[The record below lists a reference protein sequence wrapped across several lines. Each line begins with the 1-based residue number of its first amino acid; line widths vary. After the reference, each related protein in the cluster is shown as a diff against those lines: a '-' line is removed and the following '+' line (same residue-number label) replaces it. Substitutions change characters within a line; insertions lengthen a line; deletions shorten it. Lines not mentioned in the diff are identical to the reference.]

1 MKQADVAVIGGGILG
16 CFVARSLMRWK
27 LSVILLEK
35 EPDVCTGITRANSAI
50 VYAGYDNRPGSR
62 KAAMTVAGNRN
73 FDTLC
78 RELDVPF
85 SRCGSLMVTYDEKSL
100 PRLRQKLENGLAN
113 GVPGL
118 QMLSEGQVRQ
128 MEPALTPGV
137 AGALYAPSTGTVN
150 PWSLG
155 IAAFEN
161 GVRNGVVPMLSTG
174 VTHIKSWEK
183 GYVLQTNRGD
193 IACKAVIN
201 CAGLY
206 ADQVQEMLFPPDVR
220 LHWDGADYLVLDRSA
235 AKPGHIIF
243 EQAEACG
250 KGITLIPCVEGNL
263 LLSGMRS
270 PSAEVPFATTA
281 EGLAALKVRTKAL
294 LPELAKPLKE
304 AAVSRV
310 NLSVDTLNPEKYAKI
325 TRNGNLEDFWRGFHA
340 ALDAGFRKIKLNAVL
355 IGGVNDDE
363 ILPLAQLTR
372 EYPVDMRFIE
382 MMPMCDSAGFGPE
395 AYIPYT
401 RVLQVLEDAQSVAK
415 DGGVAKLYRLPG
427 AQGNIGLISPVSDHF
442 CAECNRIRL
451 TADGKVKPC
460 LHSNAEYP
468 LKGLD
473 FEAMRAQL
481 EAAIYGK
488 PRWHGDLDAAHKSGA
503 GRAMNQIGG

>member
-206 ADQVQEMLFPPDVR
+206 ADQVQEMLFPPVVR

-263 LLSGMRS
+263 LLSGMRR
-270 PSAEVPFATTA
+270 PAEMPFATTA
-281 EGLAALKVRTKAL
+281 EGLAALKARAKAL

-304 AAVSRV
+304 AGVSRV
-310 NLSVDTLNPEKYAKI
+310 NLSVDTLNPEK
-325 TRNGNLEDFWRGFHA
+325 
-340 ALDAGFRKIKLNAVL
+340 V
-355 IGGVNDDE
+355 
-363 ILPLAQLTR
+363 
-372 EYPVDMRFIE
+372 
-382 MMPMCDSAGFGPE
+382 C
-395 AYIPYT
+395 
-401 RVLQVLEDAQSVAK
+401 
-415 DGGVAKLYRLPG
+415 
-427 AQGNIGLISPVSDHF
+427 
-442 CAECNRIRL
+442 
-451 TADGKVKPC
+451 
-460 LHSNAEYP
+460 
-468 LKGLD
+468 
-473 FEAMRAQL
+473 
-481 EAAIYGK
+481 
-488 PRWHGDLDAAHKSGA
+488 
-503 GRAMNQIGG
+503 

>member
-16 CFVARSLMRWK
+16 CFVARSLMRWR

-174 VTHIKSWEK
+174 VTHIKSRAE

-193 IACKAVIN
+193 IAC
-201 CAGLY
+201 
-206 ADQVQEMLFPPDVR
+206 
-220 LHWDGADYLVLDRSA
+220 
-235 AKPGHIIF
+235 
-243 EQAEACG
+243 
-250 KGITLIPCVEGNL
+250 
-263 LLSGMRS
+263 
-270 PSAEVPFATTA
+270 
-281 EGLAALKVRTKAL
+281 
-294 LPELAKPLKE
+294 
-304 AAVSRV
+304 
-310 NLSVDTLNPEKYAKI
+310 
-325 TRNGNLEDFWRGFHA
+325 
-340 ALDAGFRKIKLNAVL
+340 
-355 IGGVNDDE
+355 
-363 ILPLAQLTR
+363 
-372 EYPVDMRFIE
+372 
-382 MMPMCDSAGFGPE
+382 
-395 AYIPYT
+395 
-401 RVLQVLEDAQSVAK
+401 
-415 DGGVAKLYRLPG
+415 
-427 AQGNIGLISPVSDHF
+427 
-442 CAECNRIRL
+442 
-451 TADGKVKPC
+451 
-460 LHSNAEYP
+460 
-468 LKGLD
+468 
-473 FEAMRAQL
+473 
-481 EAAIYGK
+481 
-488 PRWHGDLDAAHKSGA
+488 
-503 GRAMNQIGG
+503 

>member
-16 CFVARSLMRWK
+16 CFAARSLMRWK

-128 MEPALTPGV
+128 MEPALPPGV

-174 VTHIKSWEK
+174 VTHIKSRAE

-243 EQAEACG
+243 GGDLREGDHIDPLCG
-250 KGITLIPCVEGNL
+250 GK
-263 LLSGMRS
+263 
-270 PSAEVPFATTA
+270 SAAQRYAQTC
-281 EGLAALKVRTKAL
+281 GSALCHHR
-294 LPELAKPLKE
+294 
-304 AAVSRV
+304 R
-310 NLSVDTLNPEKYAKI
+310 
-325 TRNGNLEDFWRGFHA
+325 R
-340 ALDAGFRKIKLNAVL
+340 AG
-355 IGGVNDDE
+355 
-363 ILPLAQLTR
+363 
-372 EYPVDMRFIE
+372 
-382 MMPMCDSAGFGPE
+382 
-395 AYIPYT
+395 
-401 RVLQVLEDAQSVAK
+401 
-415 DGGVAKLYRLPG
+415 
-427 AQGNIGLISPVSDHF
+427 
-442 CAECNRIRL
+442 CAESPGQS
-451 TADGKVKPC
+451 TAAGTVRGADHT
-460 LHSNAEYP
+460 LLWSNAP
-468 LKGLD
+468 QSLWQW
-473 FEAMRAQL
+473 RR
-481 EAAIYGK
+481 K
-488 PRWHGDLDAAHKSGA
+488 PA
-503 GRAMNQIGG
+503 

>member
-16 CFVARSLMRWK
+16 CFAARNLMRWK

-78 RELDVPF
+78 RELDVPL

-100 PRLRQKLENGLAN
+100 PRLRQKLENGQAN

-174 VTHIKSWEK
+174 VTHIKSRAE

-263 LLSGMRS
+263 LLSGMRR
-270 PSAEVPFATTA
+270 PAEVPFATTA
-281 EGLAALKVRTKAL
+281 EGLAALKARAKAL
-294 LPELAKPLKE
+294 LPELSEAQIIRSFGAMRPNPYGNGGESLHDFCILSPGPGFYSLVGIKTPGLTCADELGKYVAEQAAGWLGAAENPNFDPRRKGIPRTEDPEIVCQCQGITRGEIEEAIRRGAVTVDGVKRRVGSGMGPCQGSRCSYAISRLLKE
-304 AAVSRV
+304 AG
-310 NLSVDTLNPEKYAKI
+310 Y
-325 TRNGNLEDFWRGFHA
+325 
-340 ALDAGFRKIKLNAVL
+340 
-355 IGGVNDDE
+355 
-363 ILPLAQLTR
+363 
-372 EYPVDMRFIE
+372 
-382 MMPMCDSAGFGPE
+382 
-395 AYIPYT
+395 
-401 RVLQVLEDAQSVAK
+401 
-415 DGGVAKLYRLPG
+415 G
-427 AQGNIGLISPVSDHF
+427 AD
-442 CAECNRIRL
+442 
-451 TADGKVKPC
+451 
-460 LHSNAEYP
+460 
-468 LKGLD
+468 
-473 FEAMRAQL
+473 
-481 EAAIYGK
+481 
-488 PRWHGDLDAAHKSGA
+488 
-503 GRAMNQIGG
+503 

>member
-35 EPDVCTGITRANSAI
+35 DRMFA
-50 VYAGYDNRPGSR
+50 PGSPEPTAPLCMQAMTTGPAAAR
-62 KAAMTVAGNRN
+62 AAMTVAGNRN

-128 MEPALTPGV
+128 MEPALPPGV

-174 VTHIKSWEK
+174 VTHIKSRAE

-206 ADQVQEMLFPPDVR
+206 ADQVQEMLFPR
-220 LHWDGADYLVLDRSA
+220 M
-235 AKPGHIIF
+235 F
-243 EQAEACG
+243 
-250 KGITLIPCVEGNL
+250 
-263 LLSGMRS
+263 
-270 PSAEVPFATTA
+270 
-281 EGLAALKVRTKAL
+281 
-294 LPELAKPLKE
+294 
-304 AAVSRV
+304 
-310 NLSVDTLNPEKYAKI
+310 
-325 TRNGNLEDFWRGFHA
+325 
-340 ALDAGFRKIKLNAVL
+340 
-355 IGGVNDDE
+355 
-363 ILPLAQLTR
+363 
-372 EYPVDMRFIE
+372 
-382 MMPMCDSAGFGPE
+382 
-395 AYIPYT
+395 AYIGMG
-401 RVLQVLEDAQSVAK
+401 RIIWCW
-415 DGGVAKLYRLPG
+415 
-427 AQGNIGLISPVSDHF
+427 IGRRQNPAISSLSRRRP
-442 CAECNRIRL
+442 
-451 TADGKVKPC
+451 
-460 LHSNAEYP
+460 
-468 LKGLD
+468 
-473 FEAMRAQL
+473 
-481 EAAIYGK
+481 
-488 PRWHGDLDAAHKSGA
+488 A
-503 GRAMNQIGG
+503 GRGSH